1 MPFVACRCRSSRGRE
16 RCYWSLAR
24 LFGLTICIQRL
35 AIALRRFG
43 ATDEVST
50 EFVSTTNGESF
61 SSGVTAKHGTSRS
74 PISIKEERE

>member
-61 SSGVTAKHGTSRS
+61 GDYIDKCPNAPLAQVGFLCDK
-74 PISIKEERE
+74 